1 MWRRSGGCG
10 CNWVTPRWTRRCR
23 TQFLLLG
30 SIPAMAMP
38 ILDDIVA
45 RRPGWAEGWNK
56 RANVLCLIG
65 EYDRSLGD
73 GDRVLAL
80 EPRHFD
86 ALAGIDL
93 IHIQKDKPREALTA
107 FCKALA
113 VNPFLKERLSLVP
126 ELERLVGE
134 RHR

>member
-1 MWRRSGGCG
+1 
-10 CNWVTPRWTRRCR
+10 
-23 TQFLLLG
+23 L
-30 SIPAMAMP
+30 
-38 ILDDIVA
+38 
-45 RRPGWAEGWNK
+45 AEGWNK

-113 VNPFLKERLSLVP
+113 FNPFLKERLSLVP